1 MPVAIDDALEIL
13 EDTGPEFAGGLANHG
28 PMAAEALFAM
38 CRPDVVVPWVEVYRR
53 RLQERPVS
61 SQPIARDEWR
71 EALGDGKR
79 VADWTVFFER
89 ELAESPW
96 RDVLNVWALRLAPG
110 LVAAAT
116 HGVIRTG
123 HAVRSLSR
131 GETPRRLHELAEG
144 LAYWAARYQVLPG
157 TPSAN
162 GSLVPSEALAQV
174 DIVPVEQQEAR
185 GLITV
190 GLWQLKDF
198 APFVGTIDLVDTTGD
213 PSQFISDLTETF
225 AAVYLANADGGRVI
239 HFVHAVT
246 GPSALRLLAPHLAPE
261 TTRSAMRYAWQA
273 AAGLYAAFGRNP
285 AAAPAEPPAGDADD
299 LIDRAIATG
308 DEHAIKFTEACLR
321 EHALNPKPVYLIA
334 AQDASTRLSR
344 S

>member
-1 MPVAIDDALEIL
+1 
-13 EDTGPEFAGGLANHG
+13 
-28 PMAAEALFAM
+28 
-38 CRPDVVVPWVEVYRR
+38 
-53 RLQERPVS
+53 S
-61 SQPIARDEWR
+61 SHQPIARDEWR

-79 VADWTVFFER
+79 VADWTAFFER

-110 LVAAAT
+110 LVTAAT

-123 HAVRSLSR
+123 HAVRSLSH
-131 GETPRRLHELAEG
+131 GETPRRLQELAEG

-162 GSLVPSEALAQV
+162 GSLAPSEAIECV
-174 DIVPVEQQEAR
+174 DLVPIERQEAR
-185 GLITV
+185 GLITA
-190 GLWQLKDF
+190 GLRQLSDF
-198 APFVGTIDLVDTTGD
+198 APFASTIDLVDTSGD
-213 PSQFISDLTETF
+213 ASRFISDLTETF
-225 AAVYLANADGGRVI
+225 AAVYLANAGGGRVI

-273 AAGLYAAFGRNP
+273 AVGLYAAFGRNP
-285 AAAPAEPPAGDADD
+285 AAAPAEPPAGYADD

-344 S
+344 N